1 VVKVRP
7 NSGDAYY
14 LSLRTATG
22 CDAAMP
28 DAATN
33 LNRTTIHRWTS
44 GNTRYVTS
52 LGDGQSF
59 SDSATGVTVRQVSR
73 TAETATF
80 EVSTVCAAAT
90 PTVTVSPASQGA
102 GALLPATKSYT
113 LTVTNRDSAS
123 CATTSFALTSVVP
136 GTWPASMSPTS
147 LSLAPGTSATATLSV
162 TAPAGTGSGSF
173 TVSGGTAANGSRAAV
188 AANATFWVDPAPPT
202 VPGNVTASVKGTKV
216 TLSWSAAT
224 DSGGSGIARYE
235 IRRGTTLTLVGTS
248 TSTNFSNAPGNGTW
262 TYSVN
267 AVDGAGN
274 PGPAA
279 TSNSVK
285 VGRK

>member
-1 VVKVRP
+1 MVKVRP
-7 NSGDAYY
+7 NSG
-14 LSLRTATG
+14 
-22 CDAAMP
+22 
-28 DAATN
+28 
-33 LNRTTIHRWTS
+33 
-44 GNTRYVTS
+44 NTRFVTS

-59 SDSATGVTVRQVSR
+59 SDAATGVTVRQVSR
-73 TAETATF
+73 TTDTATF
-80 EVSTVCAAAT
+80 EVSTVCAAAS

-102 GALLPATKSYT
+102 GAQLPATKSYT

-123 CATTSFALTSVVP
+123 CATTSFAPTNAVP
-136 GTWPASMSPTS
+136 GGWTGSLSPAS
-147 LSLAPGTSATATLSV
+147 LSLAPGASGTATLSA

-173 TVSGGTAANGSRAAV
+173 TVSGDTVANGSRAAV
-188 AANATFWVDPAPPT
+188 AANATFWIDSSPPGAPS
-202 VPGNVTASVKGTKV
+202 NVTASVKGTKV

-224 DSGGSGIARYE
+224 DTGGSGVARYE
-235 IRRGTTLTLVGTS
+235 IRRGNTLVGTS

-285 VGRK
+285 VGRKQTRDR